1 MSDSELDLDLE
12 ESDDAESDL
21 GGFEMPAGF
30 DPSAAMGN
38 FGAETQIE
46 EEEDVIEE
54 PAADHLD
61 LNLVM
66 DVPVTME
73 VILGSSTMTVAN
85 ILKLGRGAVVKLDTK
100 VGDPVD
106 VVVNGRIVARGEIVV
121 IDKEEQRFGVTLTD
135 VAKPG
140 SKLQARKPRA
150 A

>member
-12 ESDDAESDL
+12 ESEDAENDL
-21 GGFEMPAGF
+21 GGFEMPSGF
-30 DPSAAMGN
+30 DPSAVMGN
-38 FGAETQIE
+38 PNAEIHNE
-46 EEEDVIEE
+46 DEDDVIEE
-54 PAADHLD
+54 PQADHLD
-61 LNLVM
+61 LDLVM

-121 IDKEEQRFGVTLTD
+121 IDKEEQRFGITLTD

-140 SKLQARKPRA
+140 SKLQARKSHA